1 MMKKTA
7 QLQELKKH
15 NILLKNQEVEKQ
27 VRICKAKPYWI
38 WLESTTRCNLRCM
51 TCSRSYSH
59 MPGQDMSEKVF
70 HRIRDEIFPALD
82 YVELQ
87 GFGEPMLAR
96 NFDYFFQTAIDYEVK
111 TGLIT
116 NGTRL
121 SKAYLEAFVEHDT
134 KLTVSIDGA
143 TERTYNHVRPRA
155 DFPALIGNL
164 KIYKAL
170 RAANADSSS
179 LLTVIF
185 VAMRSNIEELPLMV
199 DLCQSIGAD
208 RLVVANFVYFD
219 VMPHELHFEK
229 LVYHQELAN
238 EMFRQASIR
247 AKSCN
252 LQLDLPNLFGF
263 VGGEEANEAVD
274 AEKKHGNVNEN
285 PADHSP
291 EKEGHEEPTAPFQ
304 KEAVNEIPADEA
316 FPKKE
321 DKKQKFYPN
330 SCPDPWATAY
340 VNMAGDILPCCAYH
354 APLGR
359 LRTSS
364 FEEIWNNFKYR
375 DLRRRVNSRFPP
387 LYCKECFTFWGI
399 NAGNP
404 DKMLSEERGVY
415 RLSTKLQR
423 QFRKKETAI
432 RIFRDKGT
440 AALLREFLQ
449 HALKIL
455 RSWKP
460 RRHQA

>member
-1 MMKKTA
+1 MKNMA
-7 QLQELKKH
+7 QLRELKKY
-15 NILLKNQEVEKQ
+15 NMLLKNREVEKQ

-70 HRIRDEIFPALD
+70 HRIRDEIFPAID

-96 NFDYFFQTAIDYEVK
+96 NFDYFFQTAVDCEVK

-121 SKAYLEAFVEHDT
+121 NKAYIEAFVGHDT
-134 KLTVSIDGA
+134 KLSVSIDGA
-143 TERTYNHVRPRA
+143 TERTYNHVRPGA

-164 KIYKAL
+164 NTYKAL
-170 RAANADSSS
+170 RSVNAGSSS

-185 VAMRSNIEELPLMV
+185 VAMRSNVEELPLMV

-219 VMPHELHFEK
+219 LMPDKLRFEK

-238 EMFRQASIR
+238 EMFRQAFVSAR
-247 AKSCN
+247 SCN

-263 VGGEEANEAVD
+263 PAGGEANEGID
-274 AEKKHGNVNEN
+274 AEKNSEDTNEN
-285 PADHSP
+285 PVEHSQ
-291 EKEGHEEPTAPFQ
+291 EKDSREELTVSFQ
-304 KEAVNEIPADEA
+304 KEAVNESQPAGHLSTKGD
-316 FPKKE
+316 

-330 SCPDPWATAY
+330 SCPDPWATVY
-340 VNMAGDILPCCAYH
+340 VNIAGDILPCCAYH
-354 APLGR
+354 APLGN
-359 LRTSS
+359 LQTSS
-364 FEEIWNNFKYR
+364 FENIWNNFKYI

-404 DKMLSEERGVY
+404 DKMLSEERGIC

-432 RIFRDKGT
+432 RIFREKGT
-440 AALLREFLQ
+440 AALLRELLQ
-449 HALKIL
+449 YVLKIL

-460 RRHQA
+460 THHQA